1 MTFDC
6 IIYFPFFFLQSSS
19 SPTHPEQLIRGSILL
34 NDEDEIDDL
43 SWKKNRQLQSS
54 SSNTS
59 FNPGGKYVSD
69 DSGGPGGY
77 LAPTHIQRRI
87 VTSSPG
93 VTTNPEDN
101 FGHKRSRSSSDADTG
116 GVRPQFHRQQTF
128 PEATDNN
135 IQPWINPYLSKPN
148 LPSSAFVDKKNTSQ
162 NENSPS
168 SNNAKQSPTTASQ
181 LEKKLSDKATSS
193 TQTWKNPYWKDW
205 KPQNSSTSNKQQDKP
220 WENPYWKDGKPQ
232 NSSTSDKQQ
241 DKPWQNPYWKDNNA
255 SNQSKND
262 AALSQTLS
270 PKHKL
275 PSVPSFYHRIYPPCT
290 PLSSPVP
297 IENTKQKTIFS
308 NGISEKNIN
317 DDEDLPYTIN
327 SQGVARYKPESSSPN
342 VTNKTSNIASSSAN
356 SQYPVSPPS
365 KRSFAPFSQTT
376 SSAVP
381 SFPNNIAPTLI
392 TDINNYPSSSFN
404 YHTSPTTSCVLTE
417 TDLNSIQHALH
428 LLETNPNA
436 IPIIEAPHPVPS
448 SNISQSPLTSSFTV
462 NREQQQP
469 LSSFSRI
476 VQSNSQQPPLFS
488 TPSYPINSNQT
499 SRLFPKKG
507 SVVLI

>member
-1 MTFDC
+1 LYYIFS
-6 IIYFPFFFLQSSS
+6 IFFLQSSS

-93 VTTNPEDN
+93 VATHPEDN

-162 NENSPS
+162 NEHSQL

-181 LEKKLSDKATSS
+181 LDKKLSDKSTSS

-205 KPQNSSTSNKQQDKP
+205 NPQNSSTSNKQQDKP
-220 WENPYWKDGKPQ
+220 W
-232 NSSTSDKQQ
+232 
-241 DKPWQNPYWKDNNA
+241 QNPYWKDNDT
-255 SNQSKND
+255 SKQSKND
-262 AALSQTLS
+262 AALSRTLS
-270 PKHKL
+270 SKHKL

-308 NGISEKNIN
+308 NGISEKTIN

-327 SQGVARYKPESSSPN
+327 SQGVARYKPESSSSN
-342 VTNKTSNIASSSAN
+342 VTNQTSNIASSSAN

-381 SFPNNIAPTLI
+381 SFPKNIAPTLI

-448 SNISQSPLTSSFTV
+448 SNSSQPPVTSSFTV

-469 LSSFSRI
+469 SSSFSRN

-488 TPSYPINSNQT
+488 TPSYPVNSNQI
-499 SRLFPKKG
+499 SRPLPKQG